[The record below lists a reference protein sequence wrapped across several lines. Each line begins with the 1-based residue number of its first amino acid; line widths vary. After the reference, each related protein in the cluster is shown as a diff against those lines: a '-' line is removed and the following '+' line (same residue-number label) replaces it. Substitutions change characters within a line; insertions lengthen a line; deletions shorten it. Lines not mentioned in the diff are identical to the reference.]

1 MHVNPTGRFVTGGP
15 MGDAGLTGRKII
27 VDSYGGMARHGG
39 GAFSGKDPDQGRPLG
54 RLRRPLG
61 RQERRR
67 RRPRRPV
74 RGRGRLRH
82 RDRPARSASASSR
95 SGPGAIDDAE
105 IQAIIERHFDLRPAS
120 IIAALDLRRPI
131 YRQTAAY
138 GHFGRPDLDLP
149 WERTD
154 KAALLAADAG
164 LPEPEADR
172 EAAAGQFSE
181 R

>member
-27 VDSYGGMARHGG
+27 VDTYGGMARHGG
-39 GAFSGKDPDQGRPLG
+39 GAFSRQGSDEGRPLR

-61 RQERRR
+61 GQERRR
-67 RRPRRPV
+67 
-74 RGRGRLRH
+74 GRASPTASRSRSPTASGS
-82 RDRPARSASASSR
+82 PGRSASASTR
-95 SGPGAIDDAE
+95 SAPGRIDDAE
-105 IQAIIERHFDLRPAS
+105 IQALIERHFDLRPAS

-164 LPEPEADR
+164 LPEPAGL
-172 EAAAGQFSE
+172 AAAS
-181 R
+181 